1 MNLYFVIFA
10 PKYRYQRI
18 IGYTMISNS
27 LEQSEA
33 VYLSPNR
40 TMGIVLDAINE
51 IIPYELAVI
60 LSKETD
66 NSLKVRF
73 AKGPLVTERLK
84 DFQIALKTHPDI
96 DKVLNIG
103 KVKLVEETRNPDH
116 HDTYE
121 GMVDMP
127 TGHSCML
134 APLRINGNTLG
145 LMTLDH
151 RQCDMFTPQRVNL
164 ANTLTKLIAL
174 ALAQSMATD
183 SLLIDKE
190 RLVYERNSLI
200 GDINSVVK
208 GLIGKS
214 PAWQQVIEKIKLV
227 APTES
232 HVMILGETGTGKEQT
247 AKAIHA
253 LSKRSDKPFITLNC
267 SALNTNLAESELFGH
282 EKGAFTGAVSTR
294 RGRFELA
301 NGGILFLDEIGDL
314 PPEIQPKLLR
324 AIQEGT
330 FERLGGEKTLH
341 SDVRIICATNV
352 DLQERVRQGKF
363 REDLFYRLNV
373 FPINLPPLRERKDD
387 IFLLSDYFL
396 KTLSERFG
404 YKELKLSDETLNI
417 LRENY
422 WQGNVRELQ
431 NTLERAIILSRDG
444 TIKPAHLVFEKKY
457 QASKDANNSTVGSLD
472 DEIKNIIRRALQLT
486 NKKIYGKE
494 GAAAL
499 LKMKPTTLQS
509 KIKKLKI

>member
-1 MNLYFVIFA
+1 
-10 PKYRYQRI
+10 
-18 IGYTMISNS
+18 MISNAI
-27 LEQSEA
+27 EQSEA
-33 VYLSPNR
+33 VYLSPHR

-60 LSKETD
+60 LSKEPD
-66 NSLKVRF
+66 DSLKVRF
-73 AKGPLVTERLK
+73 ARGPLATDKLK

-96 DKVLNIG
+96 SKVMDIG
-103 KVKLVEETRNPDH
+103 KVKLVEETKDPDH

-121 GMVDMP
+121 GFVYMP

-134 APLRINGNTLG
+134 APLRINGDTLG

-151 RQCDMFTPQRVNL
+151 RQCDMFTPQRVHL

-183 SLLIDKE
+183 TLMDEKE

-200 GDINSVVK
+200 GDINSIVK

-247 AKAIHA
+247 AKAVHA

-282 EKGAFTGAVSTR
+282 EKGAFTGAVSAR

-330 FERLGGEKTLH
+330 FERLGGEKTLR

-352 DLQERVRQGKF
+352 NLEEKVKEGKF

-373 FPINLPPLRERKDD
+373 FPITLPPLRQRRDD
-387 IFLLSDYFL
+387 IYLLSNYFL
-396 KTLSERFG
+396 DLLSGKFG
-404 YKELKLSDETLNI
+404 YRNLKLSSEALKV
-417 LRENY
+417 LQENN
-422 WQGNVRELQ
+422 WHGNVRELQ
-431 NTLERAIILSRDG
+431 NTLERAAILSRG
-444 TIKPAHLVFEKKY
+444 GLIKPAHLVFEKGNYEKECRDETDI
-457 QASKDANNSTVGSLD
+457 SISSLD
-472 DEIKNIIRRALQLT
+472 DEVRKVIKKALQLT
-486 NKKIYGKE
+486 NKKIYGKD

-499 LKMKPTTLQS
+499 LKIKPTTLQS
-509 KIKKLKI
+509 KIKKLRI